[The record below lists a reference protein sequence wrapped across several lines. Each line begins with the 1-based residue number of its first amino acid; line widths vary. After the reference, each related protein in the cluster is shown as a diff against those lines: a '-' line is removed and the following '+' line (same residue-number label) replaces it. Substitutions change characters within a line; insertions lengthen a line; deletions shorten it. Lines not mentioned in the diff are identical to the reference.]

1 MYERVIAVALD
12 IFELTNELVKKY
24 KTRDPFSLASSLGID
39 VDCADLGSLKGF
51 YIVYSRNRFVVLNT
65 SLTESLSRI
74 ILAHEIGHDR
84 LHRSIAENGGLK
96 ESSFFDMKSKPEMEA
111 NVFAANLL
119 ITDRNVIEYGDDGY
133 TAEEMAKD
141 LYIPYPLALIKIN
154 DMIKRGYELNIPY
167 VPKAEFLGA
176 I

>member
-1 MYERVIAVALD
+1 MASD
-12 IFELTNELVKKY
+12 IFDLTNELVKKY
-24 KTRDPFSLASSLGID
+24 KTRDPFSLADCLGID

-51 YIVYSRNRFVVLNT
+51 YIVYSKNRFVVLNT

-84 LHRSIAENGGLK
+84 LHRAIAKNGGLK

-119 ITDRNVIEYGDDGY
+119 ITDNNVIDYGNEGY
-133 TAEEMAKD
+133 TSEEMAKD
-141 LYIPYPLALIKIN
+141 LCIPYPLVLIKIK
-154 DMIKRGYELNIPY
+154 DMIKRGFELNIPY
-167 VPKAEFLGA
+167 VPRADFLGEL
-176 I
+176 